1 MAVNIRLPAR
11 IGAYACIGVA
21 LAMGL
26 LALREEPKPSPPT
39 STLSTDLP
47 TNPLQAKLRSC
58 QLAGQA
64 AGSDPGC
71 LAAWAENRQRFL
83 GHRPTPLVEP
93 APGEAPGKSSE
104 PAIVAN
110 GAIPNSQQ
118 EQ

>member
-1 MAVNIRLPAR
+1 MNIRLPAR
-11 IGAYACIGVA
+11 IGAFACLGVA

-26 LALREEPKPSPPT
+26 LALREDPKPASPPV
-39 STLSTDLP
+39 TLSTDLP
-47 TNPLQAKLRSC
+47 TDPLQAKLRSC

-83 GHRPTPLVEP
+83 GQRRTQPVEP
-93 APGEAPGKSSE
+93 VPSEAPAKSSE

-110 GAIPNSQQ
+110 DAPATSQQ

>member
-1 MAVNIRLPAR
+1 MNIRLPAR
-11 IGAYACIGVA
+11 IGAFACLGVA

-26 LALREEPKPSPPT
+26 LALREGPKPESPPV
-39 STLSTDLP
+39 TLSTDLP
-47 TNPLQAKLRSC
+47 TDPLQAKLRSC

-83 GHRPTPLVEP
+83 GRPRRPAEP
-93 APGEAPGKSSE
+93 AWDDAAGKSSE

-110 GAIPNSQQ
+110 DASANSQQ
-118 EQ
+118 EH

>member
-1 MAVNIRLPAR
+1 MNLRLPAR
-11 IGAYACIGVA
+11 IGAFACIGVA

-26 LALREEPKPSPPT
+26 LALREEPKPASPPQNF
-39 STLSTDLP
+39 STDLP
-47 TNPLQAKLRSC
+47 TDPLQAKLRSC

-83 GHRPTPLVEP
+83 GQSRSPPVVP
-93 APGEAPGKSSE
+93 DADDAPGKSSE
-104 PAIVAN
+104 PAIFADDPITN
-110 GAIPNSQQ
+110 TQQ

>member
-1 MAVNIRLPAR
+1 MNIRFPAR
-11 IGAYACIGVA
+11 IGAFACLGVA

-26 LALREEPKPSPPT
+26 LALREEPKPSSPPA
-39 STLSTDLP
+39 TLSTDLP
-47 TNPLQAKLRSC
+47 IDPLQVKLRSC

-83 GHRPTPLVEP
+83 GQRRSLPSEP
-93 APGEAPGKSSE
+93 AESDAPGKFSE
-104 PAIVAN
+104 PAILADDAIAN
-110 GAIPNSQQ
+110 IQQ

>member
-1 MAVNIRLPAR
+1 MNIQLPAR
-11 IGAYACIGVA
+11 IGAFACLGVA

-26 LALREEPKPSPPT
+26 LALREEPKPSSQPP
-39 STLSTDLP
+39 TLSTDLP
-47 TNPLQAKLRSC
+47 IDPLQAKLRSC

-83 GHRPTPLVEP
+83 GQRRSPPV
-93 APGEAPGKSSE
+93 APDADDAPGKSSE
-104 PAIVAN
+104 QAIVAN
-110 GAIPNSQQ
+110 DTTANTQQ

>member
-1 MAVNIRLPAR
+1 MNIRLPAR
-11 IGAYACIGVA
+11 IGAFACLGVA

-26 LALREEPKPSPPT
+26 LALRGDPKPASPPV
-39 STLSTDLP
+39 TLSTDLP
-47 TNPLQAKLRSC
+47 TDPLQAKLRSC

-83 GHRPTPLVEP
+83 GQRRTQPAEREP
-93 APGEAPGKSSE
+93 SDAPGKSSE

-110 GAIPNSQQ
+110 DATATFQQ